1 MDIKK
6 TYDSLKNEIFEL
18 ETKRS
23 ELQNKKNKFVRD
35 NFDKMFVGKFWKN
48 DNVNAITY
56 SYCKKSGIEEDAFD
70 DYCNYGIIDYF
81 KIDNTKCASKF
92 YKDHKEFL
100 DNALYVF
107 LKKK

>member
-35 NFDKMFVGKFWKN
+35 NFDKIN
-48 DNVNAITY
+48 
-56 SYCKKSGIEEDAFD
+56 
-70 DYCNYGIIDYF
+70 
-81 KIDNTKCASKF
+81 
-92 YKDHKEFL
+92 
-100 DNALYVF
+100 
-107 LKKK
+107 